1 MSLFEVLNWS
11 VALVP
16 VLVMVVLF
24 AWLELHGRRARPRP
38 LP

>member
-1 MSLFEVLNWS
+1 MNLVEIFNWS

-24 AWLELHGRRARPRP
+24 AWLDVFLSLIHI
-38 LP
+38 